1 MRILDCMD
9 DYGRE
14 LGAFLRSRRARV
26 APDSVGIVTG
36 TRRRVPGLRREELA
50 QLAGISVDYYVR
62 LEQGRSTRP
71 SAEILDAVARVLA
84 LDATEREH
92 LRALAEGRRTRFS
105 SRPRPERVRPE
116 LARLLEEMPGLPA
129 IITGRRQDVLAWNRL
144 GSELFGGLEEGR
156 RDRNNARYL
165 FLDAR
170 SRDTFPDWEQRARE
184 TAAVLRLAAGRYA
197 DDERLT
203 ELVGELS
210 VKSDDFAAMWPAGDV
225 MVCGSGRKR
234 FRHAVVGELTLRYET
249 LQLPDSGGQAG
260 QELHVYSAEDDG
272 ARDGLQLLAGWTTPS
287 REELPHRDA
296 TR

>member
-1 MRILDCMD
+1 MRILEGMD
-9 DYGRE
+9 DDGRE

-26 APDSVGIVTG
+26 APENAGVATG

-71 SAEILDAVARVLA
+71 SPEILDALARVLA

-92 LRALAEGRRTRFS
+92 LRTLTAARRKTRS
-105 SRPRPERVRPE
+105 PPRRRPERVRPE
-116 LARLLEEMPGLPA
+116 LVRLLEEMTGLPA
-129 IITGRRQDVLAWNRL
+129 VILGRRQDVLAWNRL
-144 GSELFGGLEEGR
+144 GSELFGGLDEGR

-170 SRDTFPDWEQRARE
+170 SRETFPDWDQRARE
-184 TAAVLRLAAGRYA
+184 TVAVLRLAAGRYA

-210 VKSDDFAAMWPAGDV
+210 VKSEDFAAMWPAGDV
-225 MVCGSGRKR
+225 LACGSGTKR
-234 FRHAVVGELTLRYET
+234 FRHPVIGELTLRYET
-249 LQLPDSGGQAG
+249 LQLPASAAQAG
-260 QELHVYSAEDDG
+260 QELHVYSADDDG
-272 ARDGLQLLAGWTTPS
+272 ARDGLRLLAGWTAPS
-287 REELPHRDA
+287 REELSR
-296 TR
+296 

>member
-1 MRILDCMD
+1 MRILEGMD
-9 DYGRE
+9 DDGRE

-26 APDSVGIVTG
+26 APENAGVATG

-71 SAEILDAVARVLA
+71 SPEILDALARVLA

-92 LRALAEGRRTRFS
+92 LRTLTAARRKTRS
-105 SRPRPERVRPE
+105 SPRRRPERVRPE
-116 LARLLEEMPGLPA
+116 LVRLLEEMTGLPA
-129 IITGRRQDVLAWNRL
+129 VILGRRQDVLAWNRL
-144 GSELFGGLEEGR
+144 GSELFGGLDEGR

-170 SRDTFPDWEQRARE
+170 SRETFPDWDQRARE
-184 TAAVLRLAAGRYA
+184 TVAVLRLAAGRYA

-210 VKSDDFAAMWPAGDV
+210 VKSEDFAAMWPAGDV
-225 MVCGSGRKR
+225 LACGSGTKR
-234 FRHAVVGELTLRYET
+234 FRHPVIGELTLRYET
-249 LQLPDSGGQAG
+249 LQLPASAAQAG
-260 QELHVYSAEDDG
+260 QELHVYSAGDDG
-272 ARDGLQLLAGWTTPS
+272 ARDGLRLLAGWTAPS
-287 REELPHRDA
+287 REELSS
-296 TR
+296 